1 MWDMPAMSLSP
12 GDQALKIG
20 ADLKQFMRVNQVVG
34 SKDLTPTSISSSW
47 WVQYDYFKYCA
58 QSDLYFNFYYLTSTT
73 SVSRFG
79 QTSHLRWHTAQQGGD
94 LAECKVELSS
104 WRKLN
109 SPQSQKMSTNQ
120 FCIIYVY
127 SWRKFSSWMI
137 LGHGTICCLCS

>member
-1 MWDMPAMSLSP
+1 MWDMPAMSFSR
-12 GDQALKIG
+12 GDHALKIG

-104 WRKLN
+104 RCKLN
-109 SPQSQKMSTNQ
+109 SPSKSENEHK
-120 FCIIYVY
+120 
-127 SWRKFSSWMI
+127 SI
-137 LGHGTICCLCS
+137 LHNPCLQLTEIFQLNDPGAWYDLLFM